1 MIKRRIFIKMSVIV
15 ALLVIFLSNNAF
27 AKNITELTY
36 SDHEPLGNMRTTFL
50 NEIFFKTVDEQT
62 DGRVKIIPKW
72 NGEISISYDALKTV
86 QEGKKAQITLIV
98 PEYYAKELPLHQ
110 LFKSFPIGP
119 TGQEQVNF
127 FRKIYKEVPELLN
140 EVEAQNLHII
150 FVATGYPVAFFST
163 KPITNL
169 QSIKNQKWR
178 SASFWHKDF
187 LTNAGAI
194 PITIS
199 WGQEVFDA
207 LNNEKLDG
215 LMVNIDSGYDI
226 KAHKVAP
233 NILTSQKLWLGHEYI
248 IAMNKTEWEKLSDFD
263 KKSIEKAADIS
274 YKKLGKIMNVAY
286 VNQIKILRNDGA
298 NVRILSDEEV
308 EFWKNITNY
317 ETVQEK
323 WLKEQSANG
332 LKNAEEVLK
341 KIRHYI
347 K

>member
-1 MIKRRIFIKMSVIV
+1 M
-15 ALLVIFLSNNAF
+15 
-27 AKNITELTY
+27 
-36 SDHEPLGNMRTTFL
+36 
-50 NEIFFKTVDEQT
+50 
-62 DGRVKIIPKW
+62 
-72 NGEISISYDALKTV
+72 
-86 QEGKKAQITLIV
+86 
-98 PEYYAKELPLHQ
+98 
-110 LFKSFPIGP
+110 
-119 TGQEQVNF
+119 
-127 FRKIYKEVPELLN
+127 
-140 EVEAQNLHII
+140 
-150 FVATGYPVAFFST
+150 
-163 KPITNL
+163 
-169 QSIKNQKWR
+169 
-178 SASFWHKDF
+178 
-187 LTNAGAI
+187 TNAGAI

-233 NILTSQKLWLGHEYI
+233 NILTSQKLWLGHDYI
-248 IAMNKTEWEKLSDFD
+248 IAMYITGWEKLSDFD

-341 KIRHYI
+341 KISHYI